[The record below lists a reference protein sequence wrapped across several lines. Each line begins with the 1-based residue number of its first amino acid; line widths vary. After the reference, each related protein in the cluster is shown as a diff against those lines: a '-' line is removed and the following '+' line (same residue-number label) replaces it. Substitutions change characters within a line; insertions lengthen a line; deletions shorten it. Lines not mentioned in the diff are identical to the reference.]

1 MMNPLPLVLA
11 TLRRNPITTVTFMA
25 LIAAAVGL
33 GVAITAQERALKRG
47 SAHAADRFDLVIAAP
62 GSQTDAMLK
71 SVFLRTGTIE
81 LLNPDV
87 VARVF
92 AEPNAEIVAPIAFGD
107 SHDGAPIVGSVPDFV
122 THLSGGALSEGRV
135 FADHEEAV
143 VGHAS
148 PLKIGDTFHPTHGEG
163 RMGEE
168 HHDDDDHDEDH
179 AHEHGVELTVVGR
192 MAPTGS
198 PWDTAIV
205 VPVELTWELHNLP
218 TGHEKG
224 SEQVGPPYLSERLP
238 GVPALVVK
246 PDSVA
251 AAYGLRARY
260 KAQDS
265 TAFFPAEVLVELYE
279 LLGDMR
285 SLMNVMALST
295 QTLVIIAIL
304 AGVMVL
310 LRLYRVQFSIL
321 RALGA
326 PRAFIFLT
334 IWSYVALIVT
344 LGAMAGLALGMGL
357 AGIVSTAF
365 TAETGIALQASLG
378 GPELALVAAIIVIGM
393 AVATVPAALLYRK
406 PVIDALR

>member
-11 TLRRNPITTVTFMA
+11 TLRRNPVTTVTFMA
-25 LIAAAVGL
+25 LIAAAVAL

-81 LLNPDV
+81 LLKPEV

-92 AEPNAEIVAPIAFGD
+92 SEPRAKIVAPIAFGD
-107 SHDGAPIVGSVPDFV
+107 SHDGAPIIGSVPDFV
-122 THLSGGALSEGRV
+122 SHLSGGSLAEGRV
-135 FADHEEAV
+135 FTDHEEAV
-143 VGHAS
+143 VGFAS
-148 PLKIGDTFHPTHGEG
+148 PLKIGDTFHPTHGHG
-163 RMGEE
+163 RMGDEGG
-168 HHDDDDHDEDH
+168 DD
-179 AHEHGVELTVVGR
+179 AHQHGAEITVVGR

-198 PWDTAIV
+198 PWDAAIV
-205 VPVELTWELHNLP
+205 VPVELTWELHSLP
-218 TGHEKG
+218 NGHEKG
-224 SEQVGPPYLSERLP
+224 SDQVGPPYLSERLP

-251 AAYGLRARY
+251 AAYGLRSRY

-265 TAFFPAEVLVELYE
+265 TAFFPAEVLVELYA

-285 SLMNVMALST
+285 SLMNVMALAT
-295 QTLVIIAIL
+295 QTLVIVAIL
-304 AGVMVL
+304 AGIMVL

-344 LGAMAGLALGMGL
+344 VGALAGLALGMGL
-357 AGIVSTAF
+357 AGTVSAAF

-378 GPELALVAAIIVIGM
+378 GTELALVGAIIAIGM

>member
-11 TLRRNPITTVTFMA
+11 TLRRNPVTTLIFVA
-25 LIAAAVGL
+25 LIAVAVAL
-33 GVAITAQERALKRG
+33 GVAITSQERALKRG

-71 SVFLRTGTIE
+71 AVFLRTGSIE
-81 LLNPDV
+81 LLKPEV
-87 VARVF
+87 VARAF
-92 AEPNAEIVAPIAFGD
+92 AEPHAEIVAPIAFGD
-107 SHDGAPIVGSVPDFV
+107 SHDGAPIVGSVPAFV

-143 VGHAS
+143 VGYAS
-148 PLKIGDTFHPTHGEG
+148 PLKLGDTFHPTHGDG
-163 RMGEE
+163 
-168 HHDDDDHDEDH
+168 HDELGGDGDEH
-179 AHEHGVELTVVGR
+179 GHDHEHGAELTVVGR

-218 TGHEKG
+218 NGHGKG
-224 SEQVGPPYLSERLP
+224 SEQVGPPYVPSELP

-251 AAYGLRARY
+251 AAYGLRNLYR
-260 KAQDS
+260 AQDS
-265 TAFFPAEVLVELYE
+265 TAFFPAEVLVELYA

-285 SLMNVMALST
+285 QLMNVMALAT
-295 QTLVIIAIL
+295 QTLVIVAIL

-310 LRLYRVQFSIL
+310 LRLYRVQFAVL

-334 IWSYVALIVT
+334 IWSYVALIVAA
-344 LGAMAGLALGMGL
+344 GALAGLGLGMGL
-357 AGIVSTAF
+357 AGTVSAAF
-365 TAETGIALQASLG
+365 TAETGIALDATVG
-378 GPELALVAAIIVIGM
+378 AAELWLIAAIVAIGM